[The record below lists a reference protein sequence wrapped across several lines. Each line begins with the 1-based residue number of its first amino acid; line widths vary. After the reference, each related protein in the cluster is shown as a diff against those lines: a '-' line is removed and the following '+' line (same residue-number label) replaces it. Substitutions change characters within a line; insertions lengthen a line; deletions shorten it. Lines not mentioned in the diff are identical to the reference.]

1 MEREVN
7 DKRLCALLIALAIM
21 CWKIVVINSLPSTIA
36 YCCALVLLLFLYIK
50 EILSTKPARKIAIAI
65 IALSSISL
73 IENLIIIKIIYM
85 Q

>member
-36 YCCALVLLLFLYIK
+36 YCCALVFVLFLYVK
-50 EILSTKPARKIAIAI
+50 EILSTKKVRKMAIAI
-65 IALSSISL
+65 IVLSFISL
-73 IENLIIIKIIYM
+73 IQNLFIIRLMCYM
-85 Q
+85 